1 MTWPFENDTSAIVKK
16 LAGRSMQADKRNK
29 AFLLLT
35 IAISVCMVFSIL
47 LISTGTQEKFK
58 NTQRNKA
65 QIGILGVT
73 DEQTAQLHQNE
84 NITWVGEYSALGVF
98 YVENKTITV
107 AYGNED
113 YFLHQEEKTFQGSVP
128 QKADE
133 IMLPQNYLDFLGKS
147 YQTGDTISID
157 LTGTGQKAEYTL
169 SGVLNNTKESN
180 GYFIYVSK
188 ELAQDLAKDSFQV
201 TAYTRLNTDAISST
215 AILDFAG
222 KAIQNT
228 GIVEEQV
235 MLTEYSAVMSGV
247 ITSGIPI
254 PVPLLAA
261 LTAILAATIVYGV
274 FYTKIVKNVQMFGQ
288 LRTVGMTKRQIKR
301 MASKEGRL
309 YALAGIPLGLV
320 IGVLIGF
327 IGCPDGFRLKT
338 TVIYAVLIAAVAFVT
353 VNIAIFKPVRVA
365 MNTSPVEGAKY
376 LAYAGKAKSS
386 SKLHRKL
393 TPFNLAKINI
403 QRNKQ
408 KAVLTL
414 LMLGVS
420 GALLLVTSTVAGSI
434 DPAKQASFKYYP
446 AGNIIIQI
454 RNTVGSSFDNEA
466 EPYGSAKLQLEE
478 NPLEDQ
484 ALMQELEKVD
494 GIEKI
499 TTFDSVYMTATFS
512 GESGSIT
519 SISDFF
525 PTLNREQTEEKQ
537 AVLSSGTADYNDMV
551 EKNGI
556 LVAEDIAQVGDT
568 LKIEGRAFDGR
579 TFDVEAVVVG
589 TYNRSDL
596 MEDSPVVPGSPYFIM
611 TYDTAKKLTGI
622 TEQTG
627 ILAVKNSEGRFDE
640 VLTAVQK
647 IADKNEKIE
656 VNTIEQTIKNIQY
669 RYSASINALYMTSA
683 ILFVFGSISL
693 MNMLMVDFQNRKREF
708 GLLEAVGTTRQQLK
722 AMLDRV
728 TSTVAGSIDP
738 AKQASFKYY
747 PAGNIIIQIRNT
759 VGSSFDNEAEPYGS
773 AKLQLEENPLEDQAL
788 MQELE
793 KVDGIEKI
801 TTFDSVYMTAT
812 FSGESGSITSI
823 SDFFPTLNRE
833 QTEEKQAVLSSGTA
847 DYNDMV
853 EKNGILVA
861 EDIAQVGDTLKIEG
875 RAFDGRTFDVEA
887 VVVGTY
893 NRSDL
898 MEDSPVVPGSPY
910 FIMTYDTAKKL
921 TGITEQTGILAVK
934 NSEGRFDEVLTAV
947 QKIADK
953 NEKIEV
959 NTIEQTI
966 KNIQYRYSASINAL
980 YMTSAILFVFGSI
993 SLMNMLMV
1001 DFQNRKREFG
1011 LLEAVGTT
1019 RQQLKA
1025 MLDREIGIYLGGSLA
1040 ISLICGSIFSIIV
1053 CRRLDAINHCIT
1065 LKLPWFFLLALTGIL
1080 FVIYFVFSMY
1090 SQMELKK
1097 ASILSAIKSE

>member
-84 NITWVGEYSALGVF
+84 NITWVGEYSAIGVF

-215 AILDFAG
+215 AILNFAG

-320 IGVLIGF
+320 IG
-327 IGCPDGFRLKT
+327 
-338 TVIYAVLIAAVAFVT
+338 VLIAAVAFVT

-446 AGNIIIQI
+446 AGNILIQI

-512 GESGSIT
+512 GGSGSIT

-537 AVLSSGTADYNDMV
+537 AVLSSGTADYDDMV

-627 ILAVKNSEGRFDE
+627 ILAIKNSEGCFDE

-656 VNTIEQTIKNIQY
+656 VNTIEQTIKNIQH
-669 RYSASINALYMTSA
+669 
-683 ILFVFGSISL
+683 
-693 MNMLMVDFQNRKREF
+693 
-708 GLLEAVGTTRQQLK
+708 
-722 AMLDRV
+722 
-728 TSTVAGSIDP
+728 
-738 AKQASFKYY
+738 
-747 PAGNIIIQIRNT
+747 
-759 VGSSFDNEAEPYGS
+759 
-773 AKLQLEENPLEDQAL
+773 
-788 MQELE
+788 
-793 KVDGIEKI
+793 
-801 TTFDSVYMTAT
+801 
-812 FSGESGSITSI
+812 
-823 SDFFPTLNRE
+823 
-833 QTEEKQAVLSSGTA
+833 
-847 DYNDMV
+847 
-853 EKNGILVA
+853 
-861 EDIAQVGDTLKIEG
+861 
-875 RAFDGRTFDVEA
+875 
-887 VVVGTY
+887 
-893 NRSDL
+893 
-898 MEDSPVVPGSPY
+898 
-910 FIMTYDTAKKL
+910 
-921 TGITEQTGILAVK
+921 
-934 NSEGRFDEVLTAV
+934 
-947 QKIADK
+947 
-953 NEKIEV
+953 
-959 NTIEQTI
+959 
-966 KNIQYRYSASINAL
+966 RYSASINAL

-1025 MLDREIGIYLGGSLA
+1025 MLDREIGIYLGGSLVIA
-1040 ISLICGSIFSIIV
+1040 LVFGSILSVIV
-1053 CRRLDAINHCIT
+1053 CRRLDAVNHCIT
-1065 LKLPWFFLLALTGIL
+1065 LVLPWLFLLALVVVLAI
-1080 FVIYFVFSMY
+1080 IYLIFTVYAKS
-1090 SQMELKK
+1090 ELKK
-1097 ASILSAIKSE
+1097 TSILSAIREE

>member
-73 DEQTAQLHQNE
+73 DEQTAQLRQNG

-113 YFLHQEEKTFQGSVP
+113 YFLHQEEITFQGSVP

-147 YQTGDTISID
+147 YQAGDTISID
-157 LTGTGQKAEYTL
+157 LTGTGQEAEYTL

-188 ELAQDLAKDSFQV
+188 ELARDLAKDSFQV

-215 AILDFAG
+215 AILDFVG

-446 AGNIIIQI
+446 AGNILIQI

-466 EPYGSAKLQLEE
+466 EPYGSVKLQLEE

-499 TTFDSVYMTATFS
+499 TAFDSVYMTATFS

-537 AVLSSGTADYNDMV
+537 AVLSSGTADYDDMV

-568 LKIEGRAFDGR
+568 LKIEGRAFDGRTFDGR

-627 ILAVKNSEGRFDE
+627 ILAVKNSEGCFDE

-647 IADKNEKIE
+647 IADKNGKIE

-669 RYSASINALYMTSA
+669 RYSASIH
-683 ILFVFGSISL
+683 
-693 MNMLMVDFQNRKREF
+693 
-708 GLLEAVGTTRQQLK
+708 
-722 AMLDRV
+722 
-728 TSTVAGSIDP
+728 
-738 AKQASFKYY
+738 
-747 PAGNIIIQIRNT
+747 
-759 VGSSFDNEAEPYGS
+759 
-773 AKLQLEENPLEDQAL
+773 
-788 MQELE
+788 
-793 KVDGIEKI
+793 
-801 TTFDSVYMTAT
+801 
-812 FSGESGSITSI
+812 
-823 SDFFPTLNRE
+823 
-833 QTEEKQAVLSSGTA
+833 
-847 DYNDMV
+847 
-853 EKNGILVA
+853 
-861 EDIAQVGDTLKIEG
+861 
-875 RAFDGRTFDVEA
+875 
-887 VVVGTY
+887 
-893 NRSDL
+893 
-898 MEDSPVVPGSPY
+898 
-910 FIMTYDTAKKL
+910 
-921 TGITEQTGILAVK
+921 
-934 NSEGRFDEVLTAV
+934 
-947 QKIADK
+947 
-953 NEKIEV
+953 
-959 NTIEQTI
+959 
-966 KNIQYRYSASINAL
+966 AL

-1025 MLDREIGIYLGGSLA
+1025 MLDREMGIYLGGSLVIA
-1040 ISLICGSIFSIIV
+1040 LVFGSILSVIV
-1053 CRRLDAINHCIT
+1053 CRRLDAVNHCIT
-1065 LKLPWFFLLALTGIL
+1065 LVLPWLFLLALVVVL
-1080 FVIYFVFSMY
+1080 AVIYLIFTAYAKS
-1090 SQMELKK
+1090 ELKK
-1097 ASILSAIKSE
+1097 TSILSAIREE